1 MFENKNKQIMEAI
14 NSVNENFERMREEHT
29 GQVDLFNQL
38 DKQNRE
44 AIKMH
49 NQVKQT
55 FRDES
60 DMFFAERRKWKTDF
74 TKASERQE
82 ERIQSIMGGVR

>member
-1 MFENKNKQIMEAI
+1 MFERKNKQIMDAI
-14 NSVNENFERMREEHT
+14 ENVNQNFERMREEHT
-29 GQVDLFNQL
+29 GQVNLFKEL
-38 DKQNRE
+38 DQQNRE

-55 FRDES
+55 FREES

-74 TKASERQE
+74 TKATERQE
-82 ERIQSIMGGVR
+82 KRIQSILGNVH